1 MPPKP
6 AAAAGGEAV
15 YTINGVPLTPS
26 DLKMICGVLTGL
38 TAPLQTD
45 VDAAA
50 AASGYTIGSFKKM
63 WPTLKKKVNIDS
75 VGANKQVPTPAEDDS
90 GEPVAT
96 PKKTPGGGAR
106 GRGRSSKKADAITM
120 VDSGGPSPLT
130 PGVPAG
136 MDALSVGDAATET
149 PDTPSKSTFA
159 GNTVSSKKRT
169 AAEQADADAI
179 TMEEE
184 TPAKKKPVTRK
195 PRVTAKQKREA
206 AAAAAAAAEAA
217 AAEAAAAEAL
227 AAESA
232 YFYDHEH
239 EAEPENQ
246 DADVADAGRA
256 ASVDSIDA
264 ILEGDDGVSSPSR
277 AEVDVFTNACE
288 I

>member
-6 AAAAGGEAV
+6 AASAAGAEAV

-45 VDAAA
+45 LDAAA

-75 VGANKQVPTPAEDDS
+75 VGANKQVPTPAGDDS

-96 PKKTPGGGAR
+96 PKKTPGDGAR

-136 MDALSVGDAATET
+136 MDALSVDDAATET

-184 TPAKKKPVTRK
+184 TPAKKKAVTRK
-195 PRVTAKQKREA
+195 PRITAKQKREA
-206 AAAAAAAAEAA
+206 EAAAAA

-232 YFYDHEH
+232 FFYDHEH
-239 EAEPENQ
+239 EAEPENH
-246 DADVADAGRA
+246 DPDVADAGRS

-277 AEVDVFTNACE
+277 AEVDVFTDACE